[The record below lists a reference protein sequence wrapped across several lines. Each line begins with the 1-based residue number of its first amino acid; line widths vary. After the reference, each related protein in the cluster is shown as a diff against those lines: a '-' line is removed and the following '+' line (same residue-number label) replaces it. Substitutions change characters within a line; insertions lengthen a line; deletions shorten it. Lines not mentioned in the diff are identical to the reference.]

1 MEILNYGIG
10 KIVQEFGDAGYP
22 GFPANFE
29 FVQRLTEEGFT
40 VEQAVE
46 ILEEARE
53 IDNEE
58 IL

>member
-10 KIVQEFGDAGYP
+10 KIVQEYGDAGYP

-29 FVQRLTEEGFT
+29 FVHRLVQEGFT
-40 VEQAVE
+40 VEQGIE

-58 IL
+58 FV